1 MRWRILITFV
11 VTLATAWPFVL
22 HAQRS
27 DHVRRIGVLMGLADS
42 DPQSHVYLSTFT
54 EGLRALGWVEGSNLQ
69 LDYRAGGGDM
79 SRSRQFAQEL
89 LALKPDLIVPHTDM
103 AVHAFLEQT
112 HSVPML
118 FVSTADP
125 VTAGYVGSYA
135 HPGGITTGFTC
146 CAEFSLAS
154 KWLDLL
160 KQVVPSIRRVAFM
173 FNPDTA
179 PEGGTPFLRDFRE
192 AAPKY
197 AVEAIAAPAHSAAEI
212 DSATEALVR
221 DHVDGLIARQDIFTA
236 AQRHVIIAAA
246 SRYRLPAIYPFRY
259 FATGGGL
266 MSYGIDGAD
275 NWRKAAV
282 YVDRIFK
289 GTNPGDLPVQSP
301 TKFELVIN
309 LKTAK
314 ALGVNIPTTLLAT
327 ADQVIE

>member
-1 MRWRILITFV
+1 
-11 VTLATAWPFVL
+11 
-22 HAQRS
+22 
-27 DHVRRIGVLMGLADS
+27 MGLPAS
-42 DPQSHVYLSTFT
+42 DPQSHRYISAFT
-54 EGLRALGWVEGSNLQ
+54 QGLRDLGWTEGSNLRI
-69 LDYRAGGGDM
+69 DYLAAGGDM
-79 SRSRQFAQEL
+79 TRARASAREL

-112 HSVPML
+112 RSVPMV

-125 VTAGYVGSYA
+125 VTAGYVASYA

-160 KQVVPSIRRVAFM
+160 KQVVPSIGRVAFM

-179 PEGGTPFLRDFRE
+179 PERGSPFLREFKE

-197 AVEAIAAPAHSAAEI
+197 GVEAIAAPVHSPAEI
-212 DSATEALVR
+212 DSVTATLAR
-221 DHVDGLIARQDIFTA
+221 DHVDGLIAMQDIFTA
-236 AQRHVIIAAA
+236 AQRDVIIAAA
-246 SRYRLPAIYPFRY
+246 NRYRLPAIYPFRY
-259 FATGGGL
+259 FATSGGL
-266 MSYGIDGAD
+266 MTYGIDGVD

-289 GTNPGDLPVQSP
+289 GANPGELPVQSP

-314 ALGVNIPTTLLAT
+314 ALNLDIPTTLLAT
-327 ADQVIE
+327 ADDVIE